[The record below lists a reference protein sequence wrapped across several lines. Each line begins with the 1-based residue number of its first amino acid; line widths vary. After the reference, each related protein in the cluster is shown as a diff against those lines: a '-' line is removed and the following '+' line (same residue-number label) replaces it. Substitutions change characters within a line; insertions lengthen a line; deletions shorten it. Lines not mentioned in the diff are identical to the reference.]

1 MFNPSYNTFILFLL
15 FLLQILRG
23 TDSHRHT
30 TYQKNTL
37 QAIQTRRSSVQIAHE
52 VFITALPQH

>member
-15 FLLQILRG
+15 FLLQILQA

-30 TYQKNTL
+30 TYQKHTL
-37 QAIQTRRSSVQIAHE
+37 QAIQTRRSSVRIAHE